1 MGEKRKRT
9 QKEGNE
15 AFLKNMR
22 HYMGKKNLAQA
33 LTTKSRK
40 REARETFCR
49 AKGQV
54 LDIAK
59 IKENQTKTNS

>member
-40 REARETFCR
+40 ERPERLSAGL
-49 AKGQV
+49 KV
-54 LDIAK
+54 K
-59 IKENQTKTNS
+59 Y